1 MTHDNM
7 IKYKNYENYE
17 NYDKI
22 KNKIHG
28 EKSWSFLKKFLRGL
42 QNFLKSFLATL
53 SPAKKGKNTAPTF
66 VAMVRICYFCSKSS
80 QPK

>member
-7 IKYKNYENYE
+7 IKYKNYENY
-17 NYDKI
+17 DKI
-22 KNKIHG
+22 KNRT
-28 EKSWSFLKKFLRGL
+28 ERNPGL
-42 QNFLKSFLATL
+42 FLKSFYAASQNFFTFFSATL
-53 SPAKKGKNTAPTF
+53 SPAKKGKNPAPTF